1 MKQIYSDYRLVFFII
16 LTLSAFSNTTQAQTP
31 VAILENAS
39 GDTVLSSFSDGG
51 LLVPGEFGNGAIPAE
66 GPGVR
71 VMWYPAK
78 AAFRA
83 GAVSSDL
90 WNEGK
95 VGDYSTA
102 WGRDTEASGPYST
115 ALGRDTEASGDY
127 STALGNQTTAIGFS
141 STALGA
147 RTAASGD
154 YSTAWGYNTATSG
167 PYSTAWG
174 YNTAA
179 SGFYSTAWGR
189 DTEASVSY
197 STAWGYNTTASGS
210 FSTAWGYNTAA
221 SGQYSTA
228 WGLEAEASG
237 DYSTA
242 LGNQTIA
249 RTPTSL
255 SVGQYNASNTTNDL
269 TLFVVGNGFSSMN
282 LSDAFRVDASGNVY
296 AAGSFNA
303 LSDHRLK
310 ENIHPLEAHTL
321 DKLTKIHPVRYT
333 FKNQQTH
340 PTGTQIGLIA
350 QEVQAQFPE
359 LVTTSSNG
367 FLAVSYGH
375 FAAVLLKG
383 LQEQQIELEEKDRQI
398 QELQAKVQRLE
409 QFEARLARL
418 EQLNHNA
425 LPTDAE

>member
-127 STALGNQTTAIGFS
+127 STALGNQT
-141 STALGA
+141 
-147 RTAASGD
+147 
-154 YSTAWGYNTATSG
+154 
-167 PYSTAWG
+167 
-174 YNTAA
+174 
-179 SGFYSTAWGR
+179 
-189 DTEASVSY
+189 
-197 STAWGYNTTASGS
+197 
-210 FSTAWGYNTAA
+210 
-221 SGQYSTA
+221 
-228 WGLEAEASG
+228 
-237 DYSTA
+237 
-242 LGNQTIA
+242 IA

-296 AAGSFNA
+296 AAGTFNT
-303 LSDHRLK
+303 LSDRRLK
-310 ENIHPLEAHTL
+310 ENIHSLEAHTL

>member
-102 WGRDTEASGPYST
+102 WGRDTEASG
-115 ALGRDTEASGDY
+115 DY

-210 FSTAWGYNTAA
+210 FSTAWG
-221 SGQYSTA
+221 
-228 WGLEAEASG
+228 LEAEASG
-237 DYSTA
+237 
-242 LGNQTIA
+242 
-249 RTPTSL
+249 
-255 SVGQYNASNTTNDL
+255 
-269 TLFVVGNGFSSMN
+269 
-282 LSDAFRVDASGNVY
+282 
-296 AAGSFNA
+296 
-303 LSDHRLK
+303 
-310 ENIHPLEAHTL
+310 
-321 DKLTKIHPVRYT
+321 
-333 FKNQQTH
+333 
-340 PTGTQIGLIA
+340 
-350 QEVQAQFPE
+350 
-359 LVTTSSNG
+359 
-367 FLAVSYGH
+367 
-375 FAAVLLKG
+375 
-383 LQEQQIELEEKDRQI
+383 
-398 QELQAKVQRLE
+398 
-409 QFEARLARL
+409 
-418 EQLNHNA
+418 
-425 LPTDAE
+425 